1 VRLPLEIK
9 RKVRGLEERC
19 HFKANELLCQKKITE
34 KDINDSENIILDFM
48 IEFEKLYG
56 KKFMNSN
63 LHGHLHLPRQ
73 HKKYFSWYSHNVREL
88 ALKTENSDKRIFFFP
103 IENKDS

>member
-1 VRLPLEIK
+1 MKYVIFLR
-9 RKVRGLEERC
+9 
-19 HFKANELLCQKKITE
+19 LLCQKKITE
-34 KDINDSENIILDFM
+34 EEINDSQNIILDFM

-73 HKKYFSWYSHNVREL
+73 VKRFGPLNIIREFSFIPV
-88 ALKTENSDKRIFFFP
+88 
-103 IENKDS
+103 ENKNS